1 MEIMHHILNVFG
13 YGDKIGSMKFFS
25 NAGVLLA
32 VEALTCFCDF
42 CLIYQMVGEISV
54 FWLVL

>member
-32 VEALTCFCDF
+32 V
-42 CLIYQMVGEISV
+42 
-54 FWLVL
+54 